1 MLIFIFVFPV
11 ASTLISIN
19 FLYFISTADSLTS
32 GGRSSSA
39 SIEDESL
46 PQKVLFRPIKSA
58 PLTPPKQQTEGSI
71 PSYRTIYF
79 RLIFKELYFL
89 FFLGGILKPQVVPN
103 TSRNLDFLPEVEEPI
118 AGMYYP

>member
-1 MLIFIFVFPV
+1 
-11 ASTLISIN
+11 
-19 FLYFISTADSLTS
+19 LTS

-71 PSYRTIYF
+71 PSYRTVYF
-79 RLIFKELYFL
+79 RHIFKEIFI
-89 FFLGGILKPQVVPN
+89 FLGGILKPQVVPN
-103 TSRNLDFLPEVEEPI
+103 ASRNLDFLPEVEEPI